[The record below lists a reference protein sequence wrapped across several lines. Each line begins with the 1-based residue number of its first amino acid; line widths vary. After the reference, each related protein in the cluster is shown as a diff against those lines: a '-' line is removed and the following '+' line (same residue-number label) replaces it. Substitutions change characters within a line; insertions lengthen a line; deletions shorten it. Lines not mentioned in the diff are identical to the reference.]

1 MSSITRFC
9 CSARLALGAAL
20 AVFLST
26 GSALAET
33 AYNWQMGFQPAASP
47 VMENITSFHHILLI
61 LITGITLFVLALLLY
76 VMLRFNSRANP
87 VPSTNTH
94 NTPLEIIWTVVP
106 IIILVVMAIPSFR
119 LLYRADVVPEAEMTL
134 KLTGNQWFWNVEY
147 PDHDSLTYDITMLED
162 ADRPADAPRLLAV
175 DNDIVVP
182 VDTTIRVQ
190 TTASDVIHAFA
201 MPVMGVK
208 IDAVPGQLNE
218 TWFRATREGTFY
230 GQCSEICGSRHA
242 FMPMALKVVSKEAFA
257 AWLEEAKV
265 KHASSPVQQPV
276 GLASAAT
283 VR

>member
-94 NTPLEIIWTVVP
+94 NTPLEIVWTVIP
-106 IIILVVMAIPSFR
+106 ILILVVMAIPSFR
-119 LLYRADVVPEAEMTL
+119 LLYLEDVVPESEMTL

-175 DNDIVVP
+175 DNEIVVP

-201 MPVMGVK
+201 MPVLGVK
-208 IDAVPGQLNE
+208 IDAIPGQLNE
-218 TWFRATREGTFY
+218 TWFKATREGTFY
-230 GQCSEICGSRHA
+230 GQCSELCGSRHA
-242 FMPMALKVVSKEAFA
+242 FMPTALKVVSKEAFA

>member
-94 NTPLEIIWTVVP
+94 NTPLEIVWTVIP
-106 IIILVVMAIPSFR
+106 ILILVVMAIPSFR
-119 LLYRADVVPEAEMTL
+119 LLYLEDVVPESEMTL

-175 DNDIVVP
+175 DNEIVVP

-201 MPVMGVK
+201 MPVLGVK
-208 IDAVPGQLNE
+208 IDAIPGQLNE
-218 TWFRATREGTFY
+218 TWFKATREGTFY
-230 GQCSEICGSRHA
+230 GQCSELCGSRHA
-242 FMPMALKVVSKEAFA
+242 FMPTALKVVSKEAFA

-265 KHASSPVQQPV
+265 KYASTTAPEMI
-276 GLASAAT
+276 GLASAAI
-283 VR
+283 R

>member
-119 LLYRADVVPEAEMTL
+119 LLYLEDVVPESEMTL

-175 DNDIVVP
+175 DNEIVVP

-201 MPVMGVK
+201 IPVMGVK
-208 IDAVPGQLNE
+208 IDAIPGQLNE
-218 TWFRATREGTFY
+218 TWFKATREGTFY
-230 GQCSEICGSRHA
+230 GQCSELCGSRHA
-242 FMPMALKVVSKEAFA
+242 FMPTALKVVSKEAFA

>member
-61 LITGITLFVLALLLY
+61 LITGITLFVLSLLLY

-119 LLYRADVVPEAEMTL
+119 LLYLEDVVPESEMTL

-175 DNDIVVP
+175 DNEIVVP

-201 MPVMGVK
+201 IPVMGVK
-208 IDAVPGQLNE
+208 IDAIPGQLNE
-218 TWFRATREGTFY
+218 TWFKATREGTFY
-230 GQCSEICGSRHA
+230 GQCSELCGSRHA
-242 FMPMALKVVSKEAFA
+242 FMPTALKVVSKEAFA

>member
-20 AVFLST
+20 AVFLSA

-218 TWFRATREGTFY
+218 TWFKATREGTFY

>member
-1 MSSITRFC
+1 MSSITPFC

-218 TWFRATREGTFY
+218 TWFKATREGTFY

-242 FMPMALKVVSKEAFA
+242 FMPTALKVVSKEAFA

>member
-218 TWFRATREGTFY
+218 TWFKATREGTFY

-242 FMPMALKVVSKEAFA
+242 FMPMALKVVSKKAFA

>member
-61 LITGITLFVLALLLY
+61 LITGITLFVLSLLLY

-119 LLYRADVVPEAEMTL
+119 LLYLEDVVPESEMTL

-175 DNDIVVP
+175 DNEIVVP

-201 MPVMGVK
+201 IPVMGVK
-208 IDAVPGQLNE
+208 IDAIPGQLNE
-218 TWFRATREGTFY
+218 TWFKATREGTFY

-242 FMPMALKVVSKEAFA
+242 FMPTALKVVSKEAFA

>member
-119 LLYRADVVPEAEMTL
+119 LLYLEDVVPESEMTL

-175 DNDIVVP
+175 DNEIVVP

-201 MPVMGVK
+201 IPVMGVK
-208 IDAVPGQLNE
+208 IDAIPGQLNE
-218 TWFRATREGTFY
+218 TWFKATREGTFY
-230 GQCSEICGSRHA
+230 GQCSELCGSRHA
-242 FMPMALKVVSKEAFA
+242 FMPTALKVVSKEAFA

-265 KHASSPVQQPV
+265 KHASSPVQQPF

>member
-20 AVFLST
+20 AVFLSA

-218 TWFRATREGTFY
+218 TWYKATREGTFY

-242 FMPMALKVVSKEAFA
+242 FMPMALKVVSKKAFA

>member
-61 LITGITLFVLALLLY
+61 LITGITLFVLSLLLY

-119 LLYRADVVPEAEMTL
+119 LLYLEDVVPESEMTL

-175 DNDIVVP
+175 DNEIVVP

-190 TTASDVIHAFA
+190 TTAADVIHAFA
-201 MPVMGVK
+201 IPVMGVK
-208 IDAVPGQLNE
+208 IDAIPGQLNE
-218 TWFRATREGTFY
+218 TWFKATREGTFY
-230 GQCSEICGSRHA
+230 GQCSELCGSRHA
-242 FMPMALKVVSKEAFA
+242 FMPTALKVVSKEAFA

>member
-20 AVFLST
+20 AVFLSA

-218 TWFRATREGTFY
+218 TWFKATREGTFY

-242 FMPMALKVVSKEAFA
+242 FMPMALKVVSKKAFA

>member
-1 MSSITRFC
+1 
-9 CSARLALGAAL
+9 
-20 AVFLST
+20 
-26 GSALAET
+26 
-33 AYNWQMGFQPAASP
+33 MGFQPAASP

-94 NTPLEIIWTVVP
+94 NTPLEIVWTVIP
-106 IIILVVMAIPSFR
+106 ILILVVMAIPSFR
-119 LLYRADVVPEAEMTL
+119 LLYLEDVVPESEMTL

-175 DNDIVVP
+175 DNEIVVP

-190 TTASDVIHAFA
+190 TTAADVIHAFA
-201 MPVMGVK
+201 IPVMGVK
-208 IDAVPGQLNE
+208 IDAIPGQLNE
-218 TWFRATREGTFY
+218 TWFKATRQGTFY
-230 GQCSEICGSRHA
+230 GQCSELCGSRHA
-242 FMPMALKVVSKEAFA
+242 FMPTALKVVSKEAFA